1 MMFIIGER
9 LKLEVIHEGEV
20 AWYHMHPHEVYLR
33 TMFFPQ
39 QKNSPS
45 LRVRVRTARTVEREG
60 MTINV
65 SSLLQTHSA
74 KIFN

>member
-1 MMFIIGER
+1 MD
-9 LKLEVIHEGEV
+9 
-20 AWYHMHPHEVYLR
+20 LR
-33 TMFFPQ
+33 SWLISGTTPGNQ
-39 QKNSPS
+39 GQSAKASV
-45 LRVRVRTARTVEREG
+45 RVRVRTARTVEREG